1 MNARPHS
8 GTASAPA
15 DGLERC
21 LHGVPLTTLCPV
33 CEDLRGGEPHDGKR
47 AVLVH
52 VLGPAEVVDELRPMV
67 TAFLAAV
74 GQLHPDWSTPAR
86 RSLTFRDSRRITF
99 EIELPS

>member
-1 MNARPHS
+1 
-8 GTASAPA
+8 
-15 DGLERC
+15 
-21 LHGVPLTTLCPV
+21 
-33 CEDLRGGEPHDGKR
+33 
-47 AVLVH
+47 
-52 VLGPAEVVDELRPMV
+52 VVDELRPMV